1 MGFKI
6 FIFALG
12 YIMLER
18 RQNTSAARKSKRTL
32 EDEKESP
39 EAIANTLNTR
49 LGEDRKLQ
57 P

>member
-1 MGFKI
+1 MALKI

-12 YIMLER
+12 CIMLGR
-18 RQNTSAARKSKRTL
+18 RQKTSAARKAKRTL

-49 LGEDRKLQ
+49 LGED
-57 P
+57 